1 MMAWENILFYF
12 MFLGQILL
20 ISWYFPR
27 KLLGRMKSVLE
38 TCPPSEYPK
47 LYPKPLEYY
56 KLGHWVFKLINRV
69 ILILGFIILF
79 AIVFVVDHAGFA
91 DDGYISEAWPAA
103 FGMIQF
109 LPLALLEFSEF
120 SQFKLMRQA
129 NAATTRKAELRRRR
143 LFDFISPSTL
153 GLAVFLYLA
162 TIFFYLYAAEFVFEW
177 GQVAQAIVVTVS
189 NLALLAIGAWH
200 LYGRKVNPH
209 QAAGDRTRQIAV
221 NLNSLLYVSMAL
233 SVFLMTLAA
242 VDVFDLDFL
251 GAPLMSLYFQIIV
264 FLSIGQVLRGL
275 KLEDID
281 FNVYKA
287 GPLLR

>member
-12 MFLGQILL
+12 LFLGQILL

-38 TCPPSEYPK
+38 TYPPSEYPK

-69 ILILGFIILF
+69 ILLLGFIILF
-79 AIVFVVDHAGFA
+79 AIIFVVDHAGFA

-129 NAATTRKAELRRRR
+129 NAATTRTAELRRRR
-143 LFDFISPSTL
+143 LFDFISPSVL

-177 GQVAQAIVVTVS
+177 GPLAQAMVVTVS
-189 NLALLAIGAWH
+189 NLALLTMGAWH
-200 LYGRKVNPH
+200 LYGRKLNPH
-209 QAAGDRTRQIAV
+209 QTTGDRTRQIAV

-242 VDVFDLDFL
+242 VDAFELDFL
-251 GAPLMSLYFQIIV
+251 GAILMSLYFQIIV

-281 FNVYKA
+281 FNVYKEQ
-287 GPLLR
+287 PVR